1 MSNAVTNI
9 LSINGTEEQVSKV
22 REFIKGSKGEPISLQ
37 SIYPM
42 PKRLKGKKM
51 VELKNY
57 PRPKGMKPISIPDWM
72 DWRWKYWGCSWD
84 AEPIQ
89 DDVVEAPNRII
100 FNTVDSTPL
109 IAMGILSVLF
119 PEVTLHVTYSDEY
132 ADQYCGEYAFSGGE
146 VITNVCY
153 NAFAPN
159 PASIPTDQKMEYYFL
174 THEYDRE
181 NWKKDEEGQW
191 VNTCEDEDDEE

>member
-57 PRPKGMKPISIPDWM
+57 PRPKGMKPISIPDCK

-181 NWKKDEEGQW
+181 NWKKDEDGQW
-191 VNTCEDEDDEE
+191 VKTYDEDQDVE